1 MTKMKDVAKLAGV
14 STATVSRVLA
24 GKENINEETRQK
36 VLQAIEQ
43 LSYKPNRLARN
54 LRKLESKT
62 IVAVV
67 PDITNMF
74 FFDIIR
80 GIESV
85 AHQNGYHVL
94 LGNTAND
101 INREID
107 YIELI
112 KEKLADGVIL
122 LTARI
127 PVQQIVEIVEELPVV
142 LACEYIDGAD
152 VPMVTIDNISS
163 ARKAVNHLVS
173 LGHRRIGFISG
184 PLQVILS
191 RDRLKGY
198 HQGLHQHNLPIEESL
213 IQEGDFT
220 LESGYRMAS
229 RLLALTH
236 PPTAIFAANDEMA
249 IGAIQ
254 AIREKGYRVPDD
266 IAVVGFDDIR
276 LATLFD
282 PPLTTVSQPKL
293 EIGSKAAEVLI
304 RILNNEPLERRQ
316 IVLEDHLI
324 IRESCGAHLRD
335 EAVAIDHEQGGLS
348 E

>member
-24 GKENINEETRQK
+24 GKDNINQETKQK
-36 VLQAIEQ
+36 VLVAIEQ
-43 LSYKPNRLARN
+43 LNYRPNKLARN

-67 PDITNMF
+67 PDISNMF
-74 FFDIIR
+74 FSDIIR
-80 GIESV
+80 GIEGV
-85 AHQNGYHVL
+85 ARENGYHVL
-94 LGNTAND
+94 LGNTFND
-101 INREID
+101 TNREID

-127 PVQQIVEIVEELPVV
+127 PMQQIVEIAEELPVV

-152 VPMVTIDNISS
+152 VPTVTIDNISS
-163 ARKAVNHLVS
+163 ARKAVNHLIA

-184 PLQVILS
+184 PLQVIVS

-198 HQGLHQHNLPIEESL
+198 HQGHLQHDLPIDESL
-213 IQEGDFT
+213 VQEGDFT
-220 LESGYRMAS
+220 VESGYRMAT
-229 RLLALTH
+229 RLLALTS

-254 AIREKGYRVPDD
+254 AIREKGFRVPED

-293 EIGSKAAEVLI
+293 EIGSKAAE
-304 RILNNEPLERRQ
+304 ILLKIINHEPVERRQ
-316 IVLEDHLI
+316 VVLSDQLI
-324 IRESCGAHLRD
+324 IRQSCGYQQQHDSASG
-335 EAVAIDHEQGGLS
+335 QTK
-348 E
+348 